1 MNKRPLITLILAA
14 GKGTR
19 MKSNL
24 PKVLHP
30 VDDIPMLHHVIKM
43 AQAVGSEQIIPIIG
57 YEKEKVKS
65 SIASFQLAC
74 AIQDEQLGTGH
85 AVMQTE
91 SIVGNVDG
99 DILVLSGD
107 VPLLRETSLLSLL
120 EVYRNEKA
128 SAALLTAEMDD
139 ATGYGRIV
147 RNKEGQFSEIVEH
160 KDCTPLQLGINEINA
175 GIYLFHSQLLFKTLK
190 LIKNNNRQ
198 NEYYLPDVLPHF
210 IQFGKTVAL
219 QLMADSTEISG
230 VNTVEQL
237 AEINQIYKE
246 RKK

>member
-175 GIYLFHSQLLFKTLK
+175 GIYLF
-190 LIKNNNRQ
+190 
-198 NEYYLPDVLPHF
+198 
-210 IQFGKTVAL
+210 
-219 QLMADSTEISG
+219 
-230 VNTVEQL
+230 
-237 AEINQIYKE
+237 
-246 RKK
+246 

>member
-1 MNKRPLITLILAA
+1 
-14 GKGTR
+14 
-19 MKSNL
+19 
-24 PKVLHP
+24 
-30 VDDIPMLHHVIKM
+30 
-43 AQAVGSEQIIPIIG
+43 
-57 YEKEKVKS
+57 
-65 SIASFQLAC
+65 
-74 AIQDEQLGTGH
+74 
-85 AVMQTE
+85 
-91 SIVGNVDG
+91 
-99 DILVLSGD
+99 
-107 VPLLRETSLLSLL
+107 
-120 EVYRNEKA
+120 
-128 SAALLTAEMDD
+128 MDD

-175 GIYLFHSQLLFKTLK
+175 GIYLFDSQLLFKTLK